1 MMRPL
6 WKGPRSLTRTITLLP
21 LLTLVIMMAL
31 SWGLEQANH
40 PAGQLAFIAT
50 TLVGLWPVARQAL
63 RLIKSGSWV
72 AIETLMSVAAIG
84 ALFIGAT
91 AEAAMV
97 LLLLASLGLFV
108 AWIMGRHARRLGET
122 SRDPS
127 MMIDPAELRRLRELA
142 EARRTAT
149 PPPTEPPAP

>member
-1 MMRPL
+1 MKESWMPTMPTALQVTTQPL
-6 WKGPRSLTRTITLLP
+6 EP
-21 LLTLVIMMAL
+21 AAA
-31 SWGLEQANH
+31 ANAA
-40 PAGQLAFIAT
+40 AGQAT
-50 TLVGLWPVARQAL
+50 PPAAHGIDLLQLVLHASLPVQ
-63 RLIKSGSWV
+63 IV
-72 AIETLMSVAAIG
+72 
-84 ALFIGAT
+84 
-91 AEAAMV
+91 MV

>member
-1 MMRPL
+1 MYWL
-6 WKGPRSLTRTITLLP
+6 FLLMA
-21 LLTLVIMMAL
+21 IGCMYMAL
-31 SWGLEQANH
+31 R
-40 PAGQLAFIAT
+40 T
-50 TLVGLWPVARQAL
+50 TSMP
-63 RLIKSGSWV
+63 
-72 AIETLMSVAAIG
+72 LMV
-84 ALFIGAT
+84 
-91 AEAAMV
+91 V
-97 LLLLASLGLFV
+97 LMLASLGLFV

>member
-1 MMRPL
+1 MHWL
-6 WKGPRSLTRTITLLP
+6 FLLMAIGC
-21 LLTLVIMMAL
+21 LFMAL
-31 SWGLEQANH
+31 R
-40 PAGQLAFIAT
+40 T
-50 TLVGLWPVARQAL
+50 TSMPL
-63 RLIKSGSWV
+63 
-72 AIETLMSVAAIG
+72 
-84 ALFIGAT
+84 
-91 AEAAMV
+91 MV

>member
-1 MMRPL
+1 MHWL
-6 WKGPRSLTRTITLLP
+6 FLLMAIGC
-21 LLTLVIMMAL
+21 LFMAL
-31 SWGLEQANH
+31 R
-40 PAGQLAFIAT
+40 T
-50 TLVGLWPVARQAL
+50 TSMPL
-63 RLIKSGSWV
+63 
-72 AIETLMSVAAIG
+72 
-84 ALFIGAT
+84 
-91 AEAAMV
+91 MV
-97 LLLLASLGLFV
+97 LLLLAWLGLFV

>member
-1 MMRPL
+1 MHWL
-6 WKGPRSLTRTITLLP
+6 FLLMAIGC
-21 LLTLVIMMAL
+21 LFMAL
-31 SWGLEQANH
+31 RTPSMPL
-40 PAGQLAFIAT
+40 
-50 TLVGLWPVARQAL
+50 
-63 RLIKSGSWV
+63 
-72 AIETLMSVAAIG
+72 
-84 ALFIGAT
+84 
-91 AEAAMV
+91 MV